1 MCCRMKPPMLRMAIL
16 SLSECER
23 LICFLFCASNSHS
36 TVSPFFVRLLDTFVG
51 INVLACVLCSFLC
64 FVFIVCVIVD

>member
-16 SLSECER
+16 SLSECEPF
-23 LICFLFCASNSHS
+23 IFFVPAIAFNSF
-36 TVSPFFVRLLDTFVG
+36 SPFFVRLLDTFAG
-51 INVLACVLCSFLC
+51 INIPLVCCVPFLR